1 MRGNFGGFHSH
12 CVAEY
17 HVPAVHSGI
26 RTPRG
31 LDRDAS
37 RVVAAV
43 HTTFLMACFRVQLTI
58 ATENFLSDACFD
70 SNVGE
75 WYHASEYDDDV

>member
-1 MRGNFGGFHSH
+1 M
-12 CVAEY
+12 AEY

-43 HTTFLMACFRVQLTI
+43 HTTLLTACFRVQPTI
-58 ATENFLSDACFD
+58 AAENFLSDASSD
-70 SNVGE
+70 SRPLVDGR
-75 WYHASEYDDDV
+75 YHAGEYDDGI